1 MITERLVAATTA
13 PLASGINWEFIA
25 LLTAAAVVSIAVAW
39 LYSSSAG
46 GSE

>member
-1 MITERLVAATTA
+1 MITERLAAATTA

-39 LYSSSAG
+39 LYSNTSG